1 MLQVLLP
8 RPRRRVDL
16 VPQVFHQVQHPVRH
30 KQHRVVLQG
39 KERPLGQVVAVLG
52 RLPTCRPVGDDVQGP
67 GCPAAGN
74 WLDRQHRHPEEF
86 KEFLRGFRAVAAGVQ
101 GVMLLEK
108 LETPAG
114 LAKGASLARENV
126 LLEIQLQ
133 VVPDVQVTILVL
145 PHVRAIRMILRGHRD
160 EPNPI
165 ARKAIISRTRRS
177 HWRIRRSHWRTE
189 RRFSGRDRR
198 IQCWLRGRLGRRHP
212 PDTDASSRLV
222 LRSVEDRSTIA
233 SYFLRFSALLSIKL
247 RQFPVVFSRSFQ
259 GSQDTS
265 TPLRRSRG
273 EGILA
278 TRGFSHPRRVPLP

>member
-1 MLQVLLP
+1 MLTRERLARPCAARIRGRGASPKRHDSPSLALPAVLLP

-114 LAKGASLARENV
+114 LAKGASLAPSGCPGRS
-126 LLEIQLQ
+126 
-133 VVPDVQVTILVL
+133 
-145 PHVRAIRMILRGHRD
+145 GHD
-160 EPNPI
+160 TCPPP
-165 ARKAIISRTRRS
+165 RTC
-177 HWRIRRSHWRTE
+177 HT
-189 RRFSGRDRR
+189 DD
-198 IQCWLRGRLGRRHP
+198 P
-212 PDTDASSRLV
+212 PW
-222 LRSVEDRSTIA
+222 
-233 SYFLRFSALLSIKL
+233 
-247 RQFPVVFSRSFQ
+247 P
-259 GSQDTS
+259 
-265 TPLRRSRG
+265 
-273 EGILA
+273 
-278 TRGFSHPRRVPLP
+278 PR